1 MSGSGGG
8 GYVPPQRAKFDCEIG
23 QIITILS
30 SIDYTL
36 LKKLQ
41 VGTILEVE
49 IGVNESL
56 VVLNADGEIVGS
68 IVHPN
73 TSDII
78 ECIKKGN
85 HYNAEIVEI
94 NYPACKVKVKSI

>member
-8 GYVPPQRAKFDCEIG
+8 GYVPPQRTKFDCENG

-30 SIDYTL
+30 SVDL
-36 LKKLQ
+36 VVLKKL
-41 VGTILEVE
+41 VAGIVLEVE
-49 IGVNESL
+49 IGESESL
-56 VVLNADGEIVGS
+56 IVLNANGERVGS
-68 IVHPN
+68 IIHPN

-85 HYNAEIVEI
+85 HYDAEIVEI
-94 NYPACKVKVKSI
+94 NYPACKVKIKST